1 MIRTLFIIA
10 GASFVLTVLC
20 FGGAVALGG
29 KDIAEKGWNAEN
41 WADGWGWSD
50 GFEREDWEGPQIT
63 REVPW
68 NGEDEIVIAHGGEVR
83 FTQGEPAKVVVT
95 GAEKGVSQL
104 IMVDG
109 RLRMPGTRN
118 GEEGVP
124 LSNRVRLQ
132 VDITAPNVDTFRVWG
147 SSKLRIENYDQPTL
161 NLAVL
166 GSGDIVAKGKA
177 SAIDIEIAGSG
188 SADVAEVESEEVHLS
203 IAGSGDVAMA
213 PTRLADIEIAG
224 SGDVDL
230 LSNPTEVK
238 TDIAGSGDVRHV
250 APRAKS
256 DTAPAS
262 PAPPKAPSAPGTSPT

>member
-29 KDIAEKGWNAEN
+29 KDIAEKGWNADD
-41 WADGWGWSD
+41 WAQSWNIGD
-50 GFEREDWEGPQIT
+50 GFNREDWDGPQIT

-68 NGEDEIVIAHGGEVR
+68 NGNDEIVIAHGGEVR
-83 FTQGEPAKVVVT
+83 FTQGSPAKVVVT
-95 GAEKGVSQL
+95 GPEKGVSQL

-109 RLRMPGTRN
+109 RLRMPGSRN
-118 GEEGVP
+118 GEEGIP
-124 LSNRVRLQ
+124 LSNRVKLQ

-147 SSKLRIENYDQPTL
+147 SSKLRIESIDVPSLT
-161 NLAVL
+161 LAVL

-177 SAIDIEIAGSG
+177 KSIDIEIAGSG
-188 SADVAEVESEEVHLS
+188 SADVADVESDEAHLS

-213 PTRLADIEIAG
+213 PKLLADIEIAG

-230 LSNPTEVK
+230 LSNPAEVN

-250 APRAKS
+250 GPRRQDDSAP
-256 DTAPAS
+256 TP
-262 PAPPKAPSAPGTSPT
+262 PAPPKAPAAPATSPT